1 MSRSFSGLSI
11 TVCGSDATECAEGA
25 CTMTAAHWQSVCRAL
40 PAQPVASESHAVV
53 LKPEKIPQLS

>member
-1 MSRSFSGLSI
+1 MSI